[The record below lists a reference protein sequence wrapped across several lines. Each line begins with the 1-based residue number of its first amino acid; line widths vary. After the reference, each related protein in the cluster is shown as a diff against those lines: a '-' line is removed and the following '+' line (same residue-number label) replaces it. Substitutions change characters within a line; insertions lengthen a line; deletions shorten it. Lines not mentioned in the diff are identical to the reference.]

1 MTSCIRRKTVS
12 SLQAYFNSTSS
23 SYMFITGSIVPLA
36 NDLHLVVAI
45 SAFSVVL
52 AGTMIVR
59 TGRSKQTLILL
70 LLARILLQPP
80 LQLTMSTLK
89 AQTSA

>member
-1 MTSCIRRKTVS
+1 
-12 SLQAYFNSTSS
+12 
-23 SYMFITGSIVPLA
+23 MFITGSIVPLA

-45 SAFSVVL
+45 SEFSVVL

-59 TGRSKQTLILL
+59 TGRSRKQTLILL

-80 LQLTMSTLK
+80 IQLTMSTLK